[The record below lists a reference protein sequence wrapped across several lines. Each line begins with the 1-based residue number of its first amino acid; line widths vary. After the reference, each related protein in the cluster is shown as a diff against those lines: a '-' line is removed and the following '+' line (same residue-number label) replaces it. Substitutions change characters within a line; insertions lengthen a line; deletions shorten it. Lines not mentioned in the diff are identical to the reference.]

1 MHNFYSDTQTKPS
14 RAMLEAALTA
24 PLGDE
29 QKGADP
35 TTRALE
41 ERVAE
46 LLGKEDAVFLP
57 SGTMCNQIA
66 LRVHCRPGD
75 EVICERTCHIVNFE
89 GGGGSAIAGI
99 APRTID
105 GVNGIYQP
113 EQVAAAIRP
122 ANRHAPISRL
132 LAAEQT
138 ANMGGGAVWP
148 LETLS
153 GVAKVA
159 RDAGLATHM
168 DGARLLNA
176 VVASGTSAAAFAEH
190 YDSVWI
196 DFTKGLGAP
205 VGAALAGSRD
215 FIGEAWRYKQQMGG
229 AMRQSGVIAAMCDWA
244 LEHNVERMAEDHHL
258 AQSIAAR
265 LIEIPSVSAFLPCDT
280 NILIFELSEDAIPA
294 PELVTRMA
302 EDGITIGALDA
313 RRIRVVTHLD
323 VDRDAAEFLLS
334 ALARHLS

>member
-14 RAMLEAALTA
+14 RAMLEAALDA

-113 EQVAAAIRP
+113 EQAAAAIRP
-122 ANRHAPISRL
+122 PNRYAPRSRL

-148 LETLS
+148 LQTLS

-159 RDAGLATHM
+159 KEAGLATHM

-215 FIGEAWRYKQQMGG
+215 FIGQAWRFKQQMGG
-229 AMRQSGVIAAMCDWA
+229 AMRQSGVIAAMCAYA
-244 LEHNVERMAEDHHL
+244 LDHNVDRLAEDHHL
-258 AQSIAAR
+258 ARSIADR
-265 LIEIPSVSAFLPCDT
+265 LTEIPAIINSLPCDT
-280 NILIFELSEDAIPA
+280 NILIFELSESAIPA
-294 PELVTRMA
+294 PELVARMA
-302 EDGITIGALDA
+302 GDGITVGALDD

-323 VDRDAAEFLLS
+323 VDENAAEALLS
-334 ALARHLS
+334 SLTHNLT

>member
-14 RAMLEAALTA
+14 RAMLETALTA
-24 PLGDE
+24 TVGDE
-29 QKGADP
+29 QQGADA
-35 TTRALE
+35 TTRSLE
-41 ERVAE
+41 ERVAA

-105 GVNGIYQP
+105 GVNGIFQP
-113 EQVAAAIRP
+113 ADVAAAIRP

-148 LETLS
+148 HETL
-153 GVAKVA
+153 GAVATTA
-159 RDAGLATHM
+159 RQAGLATHM

-176 VVASGTSAAAFAEH
+176 VVASGVSAAAFAEH

-215 FIGEAWRYKQQMGG
+215 FIKEAWRCKQQMGG
-229 AMRQSGVIAAMCDWA
+229 AMRQSGVIAALCDWA
-244 LEHNVERMAEDHHL
+244 LEHNVDRLADDHRL
-258 AQSIAAR
+258 AQTIAAGLR
-265 LIEIPSVSAFLPCDT
+265 EIPAISSILPCET
-280 NILIFELSEDAIPA
+280 NILIFEVDKDAISA
-294 PELVTRMA
+294 PELAGRLA
-302 EDGITIGALDA
+302 ADGIKLGAFDD
-313 RRIRVVTHLD
+313 RRLRIVTHLD
-323 VDRDAAEFLLS
+323 VDEDAAEALLT
-334 ALARHLS
+334 ALRAALT